1 MTDLPHAG
9 TMSRLT
15 HIIVFTPDVE
25 RLRRFYQDRIGLGVA
40 REGHGWVALRPAGAA
55 LWLHGLGRRHKA
67 EVGIALHVEDLDAAI
82 TALRAHGTDV
92 TERDNDAIFGRIA
105 YFRDPEGNLV
115 DLHAGVSAE
124 RHGTGPLL
132 PTVVLNVRNMAGAR
146 AFYRDVLGLS
156 ARIDS
161 EWWTDF
167 ETGPTRLALH
177 PWTGHPGREA
187 HHASPI
193 TIGFTGPRDA
203 VSFAHALEKRGLKL
217 LGPPR
222 NEGFG
227 TFAEAADPDG
237 NAIVLRGTV
246 EPPAEEP
253 VAAKPRRRPSPKPKP
268 TAKKPRRPAVSA
280 RGKAAAKKKR
290 TAARR
295 RTASRK
301 LKR

>member
-1 MTDLPHAG
+1 MTDDPASG
-9 TMSRLT
+9 AMVRLT
-15 HIIVFTPDVE
+15 HVIVFTPDVE
-25 RLRRFYQDRIGLGVA
+25 RLRRFYQEGIGLGIA

-55 LWLHGLGRRHKA
+55 LWLHALGRRHKP
-67 EVGIALHVEDLDAAI
+67 EVAIALHVEDLDAAI

-92 TERDNDAIFGRIA
+92 TERENDAIFGRIA
-105 YFRDPEGNLV
+105 YFRDLEGNLV

-124 RHGTGPLL
+124 RPGAGPAF
-132 PTVVLNVRNMAGAR
+132 PTVVLNVRNMAAAR
-146 AFYRDVLGLS
+146 AFYRDVLGLA
-156 ARIDS
+156 ARFES
-161 EWWTDF
+161 PEWADF
-167 ETGPTRLALH
+167 ETGATRLALH
-177 PWTGHPGREA
+177 PRAEQPGREA

-203 VSFAHALEKRGLKL
+203 VSFTHALEKRGLEFA
-217 LGPPR
+217 GPPR

-227 TFAEAADPDG
+227 TFAEALDPDG
-237 NAIVLRGTV
+237 NAIVFRGTV

-253 VAAKPRRRPSPKPKP
+253 VAAKPRPRPG
-268 TAKKPRRPAVSA
+268 PRRKPATKQKRPGTTA

-290 TAARR
+290 SAAKR